1 MGEVSIELKPDEGE
15 VGVSAL
21 LTLLQTHRFRFLQAL
36 SCPRDFAPA
45 VLSSWTS
52 LELTW
57 LTLGHSALSPRI
69 NPSPGSI

>member
-21 LTLLQTHRFRFLQAL
+21 LTLLQHTAFFRFLQAL

-52 LELTW
+52 LELT
-57 LTLGHSALSPRI
+57 
-69 NPSPGSI
+69 